1 MFAFQ
6 NYNTY
11 LRRLFLSKRED
22 AEEDKVEFHFDCAA
36 LLDDDVDFPD
46 LPLRDRVL
54 IMQQVHFTTFY
65 FCVKTYTLKSMEEHD
80 MYFGKFR
87 EFLGLEIIFWVL
99 LN

>member
-1 MFAFQ
+1 MQ

-36 LLDDDVDFPD
+36 LLDEDVDFQD

-54 IMQQVHFTTFY
+54 ILQQVWTG
-65 FCVKTYTLKSMEEHD
+65 LKINLC
-80 MYFGKFR
+80 YGKF
-87 EFLGLEIIFWVL
+87 L
-99 LN
+99 LRRL